1 MILFF
6 ITFFTVYTLLNYY
19 IFSRAFHLLPNNWAI
34 KSSFI
39 VLFIL
44 VSYGYVFSK
53 SLYKYLSVTVYDI
66 WLTIGAIWFAML
78 VYFVLIL
85 LLIDLTLFLNKFL
98 NFLPSFL
105 FEYKSK
111 VITTV
116 VVFIIVSIIVFLGN
130 LNKRDIIITNLDL
143 QIPKQKSKIDSLN
156 IVLASDIHLS
166 PIDGEKLLPKLV
178 DKINSLNPDII
189 LFAGDIVD
197 DKAEILEE
205 QGIGK
210 SFLRLKSK
218 YGLFTI
224 NGNHE
229 FINGIES
236 SVRYAEKL
244 GMTVLRDT
252 AVLIDSSFYLIGRD
266 DTTKI
271 RFEGVNRKSLA
282 SIVQGLDSYPKIL
295 LDHTPFNLSDAVQ
308 NKIDLQLSGHTHHG
322 QIWPA
327 NLITSM
333 IYEISWGYK
342 KKSNTHFYVTSGA
355 GTWGPPV
362 RTGSKSEI
370 VNIKITFK

>member
-19 IFSRAFHLLPNNWAI
+19 IFSRAFHLLPNNWAV

-39 VLFIL
+39 VLFII

-53 SLYKYLSVTVYDI
+53 SLYKYLSATLYDI

-85 LLIDLTLFLNKFL
+85 LLIDLTLLLNKFL
-98 NFLPSFL
+98 NFLPSIL

-111 VITTV
+111 VITAI
-116 VVFIIVSIIVFLGN
+116 VVFIIVSIIVFFGN
-130 LNKRDIIITNLDL
+130 LNKRDIVVTNLDL

-156 IVLASDIHLS
+156 VVLASDIHLS

-178 DKINSLNPDII
+178 EKINSLNPDII

-236 SVRYAEKL
+236 SFRYAEKL

-271 RFEGVNRKSLA
+271 RFEGVNRKSLT
-282 SIVQGLDSYPKIL
+282 SIVQELDSYPKIL
-295 LDHTPFNLSDAVQ
+295 LDHTPFNLLDAVQ

-327 NLITSM
+327 NLITSI
-333 IYEISWGYK
+333 IYEVSWGYK

-355 GTWGPPV
+355 GTWGPPI

-370 VNIKITFK
+370 VNIKVKFQ

>member
-19 IFSRAFHLLPNNWAI
+19 IFIRAFHLLPNNGI
-34 KSSFI
+34 VKSSFI
-39 VLFIL
+39 ILFVL
-44 VSYGYVFSK
+44 VSYGYVLSK
-53 SLYKYLSVTVYDI
+53 SLYKYLSVNAYDI
-66 WLTIGAIWFAML
+66 WLTVGAIWFAML
-78 VYFVLIL
+78 VYFVLVLFTIDLIL
-85 LLIDLTLFLNKFL
+85 LLNKFFR
-98 NFLPSFL
+98 FLPVFL

-111 VITTV
+111 LILSLSVFLFVSVIV
-116 VVFIIVSIIVFLGN
+116 LLGN
-130 LNKRDIIITNLDL
+130 LNKRDIITTTLKIN
-143 QIPKQKSKIDSLN
+143 IPKQNSKIDRLN
-156 IVLASDIHLS
+156 IIMASDIHLS

-197 DKAEILEE
+197 DKAEILEA

-229 FINGIES
+229 FINGVES
-236 SVRYAEKL
+236 SVRYAQKL
-244 GMTVLRDT
+244 GMTVIRDT
-252 AVLIDSSFYLIGRD
+252 ALLIGNSFYIIGREDSSKF
-266 DTTKI
+266 
-271 RFEGVNRKSLA
+271 RFDGVHRKSLS
-282 SIVQGLDSYPKIL
+282 SIVQKLDSYPKIL
-295 LDHTPFNLSDAVQ
+295 LDHTPFNLNEASE
-308 NKIDLQLSGHTHHG
+308 NGIDLQLSGHTHHG

-327 NLITSM
+327 NLITSL

-342 KKSNTHFYVTSGA
+342 RISNTHFYVTSGA

-370 VNIKITFK
+370 VNINVSFQ

>member
-6 ITFFTVYTLLNYY
+6 ITFFTVYTLLNFY
-19 IFSRAFHLLPNNWAI
+19 IFIRAFHLLPNNWI
-34 KSSFI
+34 VKSSFI
-39 VLFIL
+39 ILFIL
-44 VSYGYVFSK
+44 VSYGYVLSK
-53 SLYKYLSVTVYDI
+53 SLYKYLSVTVYDS

-85 LLIDLTLFLNKFL
+85 FTIDLTLLLNKLFK
-98 NFLPSFL
+98 FLPAFL

-111 VITTV
+111 VIIALS
-116 VVFIIVSIIVFLGN
+116 VFIFVSVIVFLGN
-130 LNKRDIIITNLDL
+130 LNKRDIITTTLEI
-143 QIPKQKSKIDSLN
+143 QIPKLNSKIENLN

-189 LFAGDIVD
+189 LFTGDIVD
-197 DKAEILEE
+197 DKAEILQA

-229 FINGIES
+229 FINGVES
-236 SVRYAEKL
+236 SIRYAEKL
-244 GMTVLRDT
+244 GMTVIRDT
-252 AVLIDSSFYLIGRD
+252 AILIDDSFYLIGRED
-266 DTTKI
+266 SSKL
-271 RFEGVNRKSLA
+271 RFDGVHRKALS
-282 SIVQGLDSYPKIL
+282 SIVQELDSYPKIL
-295 LDHTPFNLSDAVQ
+295 LDHTPFNLNEAVE
-308 NKIDLQLSGHTHHG
+308 NGIDLQLSGHTHHG

-342 KKSNTHFYVTSGA
+342 KISDTHFYVTSGA

-370 VNIKITFK
+370 VNIKVAFR